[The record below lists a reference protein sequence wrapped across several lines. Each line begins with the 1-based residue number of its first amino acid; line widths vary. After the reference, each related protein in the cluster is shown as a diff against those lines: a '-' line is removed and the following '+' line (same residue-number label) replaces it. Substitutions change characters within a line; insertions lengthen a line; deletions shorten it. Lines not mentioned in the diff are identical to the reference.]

1 MMETKKIRKSDKLSV
16 KLTQEQVPVLTFGRG
31 VDGVDRPFQQDK
43 FGTSSTLPNA
53 SAYCQA
59 EQLFCIVND
68 VRGSLRLVL
77 ENPATNTK
85 LIFIDSFSGG
95 IVIDQVTMP
104 RSYQETLS
112 VRFIEVT
119 NPAGTIVTPIN
130 RKLGSTTISTIIAR
144 QPGGG
149 VVSNGIHLSN
159 HPTGEFQLSFR
170 GQIIV
175 PPGRNI
181 LVAVNTTSENIGILS
196 TTLTWF
202 EL

>member
-149 VVSNGIHLSN
+149 VVSNGLHLSN

-175 PPGRNI
+175 PPGHNI
-181 LVAVNTTSENIGILS
+181 LVAVNTSSENIGILS

>member
-149 VVSNGIHLSN
+149 VVSNGLHLSN